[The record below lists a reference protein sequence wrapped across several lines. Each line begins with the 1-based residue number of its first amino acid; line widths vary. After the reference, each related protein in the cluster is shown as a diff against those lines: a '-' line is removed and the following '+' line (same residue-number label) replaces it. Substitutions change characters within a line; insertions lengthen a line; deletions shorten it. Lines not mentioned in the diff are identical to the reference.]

1 MIDDKWITITNK
13 YKKTC
18 VVCNRAMMTGDLI
31 LWNTET
37 SQSMHHP
44 EMCNFLGIRKKMPS
58 RKLTNKAMISQR
70 ALDEE
75 RLANR
80 IEQFTFPVEVTKIG

>member
-1 MIDDKWITITNK
+1 MIDSNWVTITNK

-18 VVCNRAMMTGDLI
+18 IVCNRAMLAGDLI
-31 LWNTET
+31 LWNKET

-58 RKLTNKAMISQR
+58 RKESNKRIMSQR
-70 ALDEE
+70 ALEE
-75 RLANR
+75 QRLSDR
-80 IEQFTFPVEVTKIG
+80 IDQYTFPVEVRK

>member
-1 MIDDKWITITNK
+1 MIDDKWVTITNK

-31 LWNTET
+31 LWNKET

-44 EMCNFLGIRKKMPS
+44 EMCKFLGTRKKMPS
-58 RKLTNKAMISQR
+58 RKEANKRIMNQR
-70 ALDEE
+70 LLDEH
-75 RLANR
+75 RLTVK
-80 IEQFTFPVEVTKIG
+80 IEGYTFPVEVRKIG

>member
-1 MIDDKWITITNK
+1 MIDSNWVNITNK

-18 VVCNRAMMTGDLI
+18 IVCNRAMLAGDLI
-31 LWNTET
+31 LWNKET

-58 RKLTNKAMISQR
+58 RKESNKRIMSQR
-70 ALDEE
+70 ALEE
-75 RLANR
+75 QRLSDR
-80 IEQFTFPVEVTKIG
+80 IDQYTFPVEVRK

>member
-1 MIDDKWITITNK
+1 MIDSNWVTITNK

-18 VVCNRAMMTGDLI
+18 IVCNRAMLAGDLI
-31 LWNTET
+31 LWNKET

-58 RKLTNKAMISQR
+58 RKESNKRIMSQK
-70 ALDEE
+70 ALEE
-75 RLANR
+75 QRLSDR
-80 IEQFTFPVEVTKIG
+80 IDQYIFPVEVIK

>member
-1 MIDDKWITITNK
+1 MIDNKWVTITNK

-18 VVCNRAMMTGDLI
+18 SVCNRTMVAGESI
-31 LWNTET
+31 LWNKET

-58 RKLTNKAMISQR
+58 RKESNKRIMSQR
-70 ALDEE
+70 ALEE
-75 RLANR
+75 QRLSDR
-80 IEQFTFPVEVTKIG
+80 IDQYTFPVEVIK

>member
-1 MIDDKWITITNK
+1 MIDSNWVTITNK

-18 VVCNRAMMTGDLI
+18 IVCNRAMLAGDLI
-31 LWNTET
+31 LWNKET

-58 RKLTNKAMISQR
+58 RKESNKRIMSQR
-70 ALDEE
+70 ALEE
-75 RLANR
+75 QRLSDR
-80 IEQFTFPVEVTKIG
+80 IDQYTFPVEVIK